1 MYVIKTHV
9 LFFHTGAVFTQYPS
23 KKKVRRPIK
32 HPFIP
37 DKEESVSTREVEI
50 HICGFFLLSLYTKA
64 TLSKGKR
71 SARQESQVQLSGPY
85 SHSLPP
91 PPPPLVSASLI
102 WYPRRPTY
110 LSSSSRTI
118 SSISFCLNGNR
129 EPAFAH
135 TRDHTEFL
143 SIFALIFSG
152 CVIIASQSLSW
163 TLITLWELRNVH
175 TRKEKYHLWDSQ

>member
-1 MYVIKTHV
+1 MALRSPNSPLPSSWSERGLPWGGARQTGFMYVIKTHV

-50 HICGFFLLSLYTKA
+50 HICGFFLLSLSTKA

-85 SHSLPP
+85 SHSLSLPP
-91 PPPPLVSASLI
+91 FPPPPLSECVI
-102 WYPRRPTY
+102 DF
-110 LSSSSRTI
+110 I
-118 SSISFCLNGNR
+118 SSQTGLSF
-129 EPAFAH
+129 
-135 TRDHTEFL
+135 
-143 SIFALIFSG
+143 
-152 CVIIASQSLSW
+152 
-163 TLITLWELRNVH
+163 
-175 TRKEKYHLWDSQ
+175 